1 MKNISIKP
9 RLPLC
14 GETSV
19 HAENLSADKCRGG
32 AHACCLVPSKAEE
45 PSGFEPSG
53 GAAPSGAFNRDYPP
67 LSFVATAKRTF
78 TGTTQSRQL
87 SGDADYLHW
96 TGPMADSD
104 VQTLRGDV
112 RSMYLH
118 LGDIALRA
126 GYYIQPVMA
135 WYRILDAEG
144 VVLHRSMP
152 VIVGTGLQGTDALMS
167 GVARG
172 GSVTVNGFKMSL
184 EGFRLGFIVPD
195 VGSADYSDAVSLEI
209 MVTPMLNMLSLD
221 ADADVS
227 MGRNDG
233 AETVIARMA
242 KLAEAPLM
250 VASVLDRLDEVS
262 GVAVRI
268 VRPFA
273 GGIAG
278 VPGSVVAVSGMRE
291 SGMAVESG
299 MLLKQ
304 LRRKV
309 RPGNR
314 FIAESTVPHA
324 FRADVAVRI
333 ADMMVYGAVCP
344 LHWRPP
350 RLSDIAVGWARS
362 SAYTALVRVTS
373 AGAEG
378 AEEVLST
385 SDGMPSTAPEE
396 LSPLIVYPLPN
407 AVKMEIQVSTAD
419 GGGRKVME
427 LPLRPTP
434 DGTMSYY
441 LAPDLK
447 PIAVESG
454 LTVTVPLLPVD
465 SPFGA
470 KRGGLLAVSF
480 LDDPFALRSCI
491 DICDG
496 DIVAVTP
503 ASRSSSAW
511 DFARRHLYL
520 FSTSGVYSAAV
531 NASCTLTSAHL
542 ISPLPVVE
550 PAHAAYSPEGVYFL
564 SGGSLFRA
572 AGSRIE
578 AVMSDI
584 GAEALA
590 WSQEHGW
597 LWCRM
602 ADGAFLAVTADGRW
616 SAVRPG
622 RAGRIL
628 WRRRLALDGMNPAPL
643 RRIRWL
649 MSGSGVSLDVRVS
662 GDNGCGPNAADLLTV
677 HVAGSI
683 CSPVRS
689 PVRAGPFRYL
699 TVEVSGTVT
708 GDFRLG
714 ELLLGFDD

>member
-1 MKNISIKP
+1 MKNISIRP

-14 GETSV
+14 GEDSV
-19 HAENLSADKCRGG
+19 HAENLSANQCGG
-32 AHACCLVPSKAEE
+32 EPHACLVPSKAGE

-53 GAAPSGAFNRDYPP
+53 GAVPSGAFNRDYPP
-67 LSFVATAKRTF
+67 LSFVAVAKRAF

-96 TGPMADSD
+96 SGPMADSD
-104 VQTLRGDV
+104 VQTLRGDI

-118 LGDIALRA
+118 LGDLALGA

-135 WYRILDAEG
+135 WYKILDAEG
-144 VVLHRSMP
+144 SVLYRSVP
-152 VIVGTGLQGTDALMS
+152 VIVGTGLQGAEAFMS
-167 GVARG
+167 DVVRG
-172 GSVTVNGFKMSL
+172 GSVTATGFKMSL

-195 VGSADYSDAVSLEI
+195 AGGDYSDAVALEI
-209 MVTPMLNMLSLD
+209 MVTPMLNMLSLA

-262 GVAVRI
+262 NVAVRI

-273 GGIAG
+273 GGITG
-278 VPGSVVAVSGMRE
+278 VPGSVVAVSVIRE
-291 SGMAVESG
+291 SGVARESDV
-299 MLLKQ
+299 LLKR
-304 LRRKV
+304 LRGKV
-309 RPGNR
+309 RSVNR
-314 FIAESTVPHA
+314 FIAESTVPHG
-324 FRADVAVRI
+324 FNADVAVRI
-333 ADMMVYGAVCP
+333 GDMMVYGAVCP
-344 LHWRPP
+344 LHRRPP
-350 RLSDIAVGWARS
+350 RLSDIAVGCVPS

-373 AGAEG
+373 VGADG

-385 SDGMPSTAPEE
+385 SDGRLSMAPEE
-396 LSPLIVYPLPN
+396 LSPLIAYPLPN
-407 AVKMEIQVSTAD
+407 AVRMEIQVSTAD
-419 GGGRKVME
+419 GGVRRVID

-447 PIAVESG
+447 PVAVESG
-454 LTVTVPLLPVD
+454 VMVSVPLLPVD

-470 KRGGLLAVSF
+470 KRGGLLAVSSI
-480 LDDPFALRSCI
+480 DEPFALRSCI
-491 DICDG
+491 DICGG
-496 DIVAVTP
+496 DIVAVTS

-550 PAHAAYSPEGVYFL
+550 PAHASYSPEGVYFL
-564 SGGSLFRA
+564 SGGSLFRV

-578 AVMSDI
+578 AVMPDI

-590 WSQEHGW
+590 WSLEHGW

-602 ADGAFLAVTADGRW
+602 TDGAYLAVTADGRW
-616 SAVRPG
+616 SAVQPEH
-622 RAGRIL
+622 AGHIR
-628 WRRRLALDGMNPAPL
+628 WRRRLALDGMSPAPL
-643 RRIRWL
+643 RRLRWL
-649 MSGSGVSLDVRVS
+649 MSGSDVSLDVAVR
-662 GDNGCGPNAADLLTV
+662 GDNGCGQNAVDLLAL

-683 CSPVRS
+683 CSPVKSAVWAR
-689 PVRAGPFRYL
+689 PFRYL
-699 TVEVSGTVT
+699 TVEVSGTVA

-714 ELLLGFDD
+714 ELLLGFDER